1 MMTPDRRLLRSP
13 HPSLLPMEEGIAFLS
28 YSYRETPLSLPLG
41 ETRAQAAARAVF
53 QEFAKQ

>member
-13 HPSLLPMEEGIAFLS
+13 YPSLLPMEEGIAFLS

-41 ETRAQAAARAVF
+41 RDARANGSERSF
-53 QEFAKQ
+53 SRIC

>member
-13 HPSLLPMEEGIAFLS
+13 YPSLLPVEEGTAFLS
-28 YSYRETPLSLPLG
+28 YSYRETHPQ
-41 ETRAQAAARAVF
+41 TAVRAVF